1 MRVTNCLYLGFVLCN
16 APLAMAE
23 LETTVVVKG
32 DKFVYEGD
40 ISGGANETLL
50 SLYKNNGQIKTLE
63 IKSYGGEI
71 NLGMDLGE
79 FVYKNNLTV
88 EVNDYCFSSCA
99 NYVFPSG
106 KRKLISNRAVI
117 GFHGG
122 ASSNEFDD
130 SEFEKELASL
140 SIQQREETLN
150 EVANYMK
157 DSVKRE
163 DAFYSMIGVDQRIT
177 TLGQSDDFSQFD
189 EGGYDGWYYSISA
202 LNKLGVD
209 NVFLI
214 GPPVEYKPIRSD
226 LTLFEIDADK
236 F

>member
-16 APLAMAE
+16 APSAMAE

-40 ISGGANETLL
+40 ISDDANETLL

-106 KRKLISNRAVI
+106 KRKVISNRAVI

-122 ASSNEFDD
+122 ASSNEFDY

-140 SIQQREETLN
+140 STQQREETLN
-150 EVANYMK
+150 EMTKYMEK
-157 DSVKRE
+157 STKRE
-163 DAFYSMIGVDQRIT
+163 ADFYSMMGVDQRIT
-177 TLGQSDDFSQFD
+177 TLGQSAAFSLFD
-189 EGGYDGWYYSISA
+189 GEDYDGWYYSISA

-209 NVFLI
+209 NVFVI
-214 GPPVEYKPIRSD
+214 DPPWEYKPIRSD